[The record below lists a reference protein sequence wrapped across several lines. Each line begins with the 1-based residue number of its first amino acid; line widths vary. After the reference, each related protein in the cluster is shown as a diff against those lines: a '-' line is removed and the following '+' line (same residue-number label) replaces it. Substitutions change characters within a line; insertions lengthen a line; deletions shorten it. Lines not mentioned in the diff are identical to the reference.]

1 MKLTIENLRR
11 MVKEE
16 LEDMQQP
23 CPDLH
28 PKVKT
33 LLIEPDFELFLQAIE
48 FYIGMN
54 GLNAEIPYTE
64 KGFRNKREEQLGH
77 EELFFVLRGDPAD
90 VKLIVKCLNL
100 KKLRSYFLDSGDPAG
115 GNTFVGYIQY
125 GGDGRT
131 YDFRASHGYRPPD
144 NDEELEDGE

>member
-1 MKLTIENLRR
+1 MKLTIESLKAII
-11 MVKEE
+11 KEE

-28 PKVKT
+28 PKIKT
-33 LLIEPDFELFLQAIE
+33 LLIESDFELFLQAIE
-48 FYIGMN
+48 LYIGMN

-64 KGFRNKREEQLGH
+64 KGFKNKREEQLGH
-77 EELFFVLRGDPAD
+77 EELFFVLKGNPAD